1 MVDEQFAQNFAQ
13 SWVKMWNSRDLD
25 KILSYYTEDVIF
37 HSPRIRIVMNSDAD
51 AVHGKAALR
60 EYWRHLKRYWDPRM
74 RKQIIEHFR
83 SGGVGLDELAL
94 QGVAA
99 LAKDDAGKSG

>member
-1 MVDEQFAQNFAQ
+1 
-13 SWVKMWNSRDLD
+13 
-25 KILSYYTEDVIF
+25 
-37 HSPRIRIVMNSDAD
+37 
-51 AVHGKAALR
+51 LR

>member
-1 MVDEQFAQNFAQ
+1 
-13 SWVKMWNSRDLD
+13 
-25 KILSYYTEDVIF
+25 
-37 HSPRIRIVMNSDAD
+37 
-51 AVHGKAALR
+51 
-60 EYWRHLKRYWDPRM
+60 M